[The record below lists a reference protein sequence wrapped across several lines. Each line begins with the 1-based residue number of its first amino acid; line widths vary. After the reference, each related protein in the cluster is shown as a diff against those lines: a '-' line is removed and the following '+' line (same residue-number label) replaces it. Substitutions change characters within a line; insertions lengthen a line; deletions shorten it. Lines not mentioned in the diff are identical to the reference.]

1 MKTVYPTSLA
11 KYKALIARV
20 IHTKGWSVTHRQAV
34 KYMMVGV
41 VNTAVDI
48 IAYVL
53 LTRTTNVFVH
63 HLVVAKF
70 LSFLVGTVSS
80 LILNRYWTFNVRA
93 RLRFVDV
100 VRFYSAISASLV
112 VNVLS
117 MNVFVSLGMYDL
129 FALLASTVFTFAVGF
144 TISKLWVFKQISS
157 HGSHN
162 EPPHRIR
169 V

>member
-100 VRFYSAISASLV
+100 VRFYSAISASLPSRHQRMASKPSP
-112 VNVLS
+112 VLPTPS
-117 MNVFVSLGMYDL
+117 VAV
-129 FALLASTVFTFAVGF
+129 ATASR
-144 TISKLWVFKQISS
+144 L
-157 HGSHN
+157 N
-162 EPPHRIR
+162 R
-169 V
+169 